1 MVNSGLQIREQDYR
15 SASRAFDYSVTG
27 LSSILFL
34 ATVLFFDVGQTPVLR
49 VLGTAA
55 IILFALAVIT
65 GLKKLEYFVAV
76 LGADYSI
83 ALTEGNQHSLTVR
96 ETTAV
101 VRDLND
107 TVERLSN
114 KASVAHRLRNWFLML
129 GILALITWRLLSVV
143 QTS

>member
-1 MVNSGLQIREQDYR
+1 MVNSGLQIREQGYR
-15 SASRAFDYSVTG
+15 SASRAFDYFVVG

-34 ATVLFFDVGQTPVLR
+34 ATALFVEVGQTPVSG

-55 IILFALAVIT
+55 LVLFALATIT

-83 ALTEGNQHSLTVR
+83 SLTEGNPHNLTVR

-101 VRDLND
+101 VRDLKD
-107 TVERLSN
+107 TVEMLSN
-114 KASVAHRLRNWFLML
+114 KASVAHRVSNGFLIL
-129 GILALITWRLLSVV
+129 GILTVIASRIFEVAQV
-143 QTS
+143 F

>member
-15 SASRAFDYSVTG
+15 SASRAFDYFVTG
-27 LSSILFL
+27 LSSVLFL
-34 ATVLFFDVGQTPVLR
+34 ATALFFDVGQRPILK

-65 GLKKLEYFVAV
+65 GLKKLEYFVSV

-83 ALTEGNQHSLTVR
+83 ALTEGNQHNLTVR

-101 VRDLND
+101 VRDLKD
-107 TVERLSN
+107 TVELLSN
-114 KASVAHRLRNWFLML
+114 KASVAHRLRNWFLVL
-129 GILALITWRLLSVV
+129 GVLALIASRVLQVTHSL
-143 QTS
+143 

>member
-1 MVNSGLQIREQDYR
+1 MVNSGLQIREQSYR
-15 SASRAFDYSVTG
+15 SASRAFDYFVVG

-34 ATVLFFDVGQTPVLR
+34 ATALFFDIGQTPVSG

-55 IILFALAVIT
+55 VVLFALAVIS

-83 ALTEGNQHSLTVR
+83 ALTEGNPHNLTVR

-101 VRDLND
+101 VRDLKE
-107 TVERLSN
+107 TVELLSN
-114 KASVAHRLRNWFLML
+114 KASVAHSLRNWFLMI
-129 GILALITWRLLSVV
+129 GILTVIAWRVFSVF
-143 QTS
+143 QKF

>member
-1 MVNSGLQIREQDYR
+1 MVNNGLQIREQGYR
-15 SASRAFDYSVTG
+15 SASRVFDYFVAG
-27 LSSILFL
+27 LSSTLFL
-34 ATVLFFDVGQTPVLR
+34 ATALFFDVGQTPVLG

-83 ALTEGNQHSLTVR
+83 ELTEGNQHNLTVR

-114 KASVAHRLRNWFLML
+114 KASVAHRFRNWFLFL
-129 GILALITWRLLSVV
+129 GILTVIASRIYEVAQV
-143 QTS
+143 F

>member
-1 MVNSGLQIREQDYR
+1 MVNSGLQNREQDYR
-15 SASRAFDYSVTG
+15 SASRAFDYFVTG
-27 LSSILFL
+27 LSSVLFL
-34 ATVLFFDVGQTPVLR
+34 ATALFFDVGQTPVLG

-83 ALTEGNQHSLTVR
+83 ALTEGNPHKLTVR

-101 VRDLND
+101 VRDLKD
-107 TVERLSN
+107 TVDLLSN
-114 KASVAHRLRNWFLML
+114 KASVAHSLRNWFLML
-129 GILALITWRLLSVV
+129 GILTVIAARVFEVAQVL
-143 QTS
+143 

>member
-1 MVNSGLQIREQDYR
+1 MVNSGLQSREQGYR
-15 SASRAFDYSVTG
+15 SASRAFDYFVVG

-34 ATVLFFDVGQTPVLR
+34 ATALFFDFGQTPASG

-55 IILFALAVIT
+55 VILFALAVIT

-83 ALTEGNQHSLTVR
+83 ALTEGNPHNLTVR

-101 VRDLND
+101 VRDLKE
-107 TVERLSN
+107 TVELLSN
-114 KASVAHRLRNWFLML
+114 RASVAHSLRNWFLIL
-129 GILALITWRLLSVV
+129 GILTLITWRLLSVV
-143 QTS
+143 QTF

>member
-1 MVNSGLQIREQDYR
+1 MVNSGLEIREQDYR
-15 SASRAFDYSVTG
+15 SASRVFDYFVTG

-34 ATVLFFDVGQTPVLR
+34 ATALLFEGGQFPVLR
-49 VLGTAA
+49 ILRTAA

-83 ALTEGNQHSLTVR
+83 GLTEGNQHNLTVR

-101 VRDLND
+101 VRDLNE
-107 TVERLSN
+107 TVERLSD
-114 KASVAHRLRNWFLML
+114 KASVAHRLRNWFLIL
-129 GILALITWRLLSVV
+129 GILTVIASRIFEVAQV
-143 QTS
+143 F